1 MTSMMK
7 TLLSPIISLSPALVP
22 AYPQAPE
29 GSEELTAADSV
40 AFRAFETQA
49 GFSAA
54 EGREDGTRFS
64 VKQCIIPAAFIAVG
78 SWGVRNGFIRHID
91 NSVRDGMEDLSDGRH
106 FHGDDYLQ
114 YLPAAAHLLM
124 GAFGVK
130 ALHPFKERL
139 ALLATSYVVMA
150 AVTNTLKYTV
160 DETRPDGDRHSFP
173 SGHAAVAF
181 MGAELIRSEYGT
193 WYGVGAYAVACGV
206 SFFRLYNDRHW
217 LNDILAGAG
226 IGILSARVGYWLL
239 PLERKLF
246 KMNPGSGAVVAAC
259 PSYDMAARAVTG
271 AVSIIF

>member
-1 MTSMMK
+1 MTKKLFSAILFL
-7 TLLSPIISLSPALVP
+7 TLAASA

-29 GSEELTAADSV
+29 ASDTLASADSL
-40 AFRAFETQA
+40 
-49 GFSAA
+49 AA
-54 EGREDGTRFS
+54 EVIMPQEIPSQSASLKDDGTRFS
-64 VKQCIIPAAFIAVG
+64 VKQCIVPAAFIAVG

-91 NSVRDGMEDLSDGRH
+91 NSVRDGMEDLSNGHR

-114 YLPAAAHLLM
+114 YLPAAAHLVL
-124 GAFGVK
+124 GALGVK
-130 ALHPFKERL
+130 ARHPFKERL
-139 ALLATSYVVMA
+139 LLLATSYVAMA

-160 DETRPDGDRHSFP
+160 NEIRPDGDRHSFP
-173 SGHAAVAF
+173 SGHSAVAF
-181 MGAELIRSEYGT
+181 MGAELIRSEYGI
-193 WYGVGAYAVACGV
+193 WYGVGAYAVATGV

-246 KMNPGSGAVVAAC
+246 KMDSPGSVTVAAC
-259 PSYDMAARAVTG
+259 PSYDFASRSVAG